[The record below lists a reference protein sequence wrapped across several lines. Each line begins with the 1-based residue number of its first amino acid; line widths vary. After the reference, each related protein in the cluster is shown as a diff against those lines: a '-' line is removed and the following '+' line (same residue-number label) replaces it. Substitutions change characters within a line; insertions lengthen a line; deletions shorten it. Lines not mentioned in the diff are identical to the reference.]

1 MNHATKQRLLQALGV
16 QQNGAIILINGSIAM
31 QSAAVPSS
39 VRRLAAV
46 ANSRN
51 LSFSTAGGAGSPLRV
66 VTIPLF
72 RGSSR
77 IATVVLWR
85 PVDFVSDYERG
96 AEEVFAAAMIVLIT
110 VATIIAGIL
119 AKRALAP
126 IGSMASLASEI
137 EASDLSRR
145 LGNSPRAAELN
156 ELCATFDRMLDR
168 LKAAFDRQRQ
178 FTADASH
185 DLRAPLS
192 IIRAEVDLA
201 LRVPLEESPRATL
214 LSIRAEVEELDGL
227 IDGMLHIARLE
238 AEPIASSRFDLS
250 EVSLAAIKRM
260 VKFAAARSV
269 QIRSDITPQYAVG
282 NGELLERVIASLLH
296 NAVKFAPVDGHVE
309 LILTAAGA
317 CAELSVRD
325 DGPGFSEKALRH
337 AFDRFWRDDA
347 ARSRGGSGLGLAI
360 AQAAVQRFGGEIRL
374 KNLVSGGA
382 QVIVILPTVA
392 QTHAA
397 MVAIK

>member
-1 MNHATKQRLLQALGV
+1 M
-16 QQNGAIILINGSIAM
+16 
-31 QSAAVPSS
+31 
-39 VRRLAAV
+39 
-46 ANSRN
+46 
-51 LSFSTAGGAGSPLRV
+51 
-66 VTIPLF
+66 
-72 RGSSR
+72 
-77 IATVVLWR
+77 
-85 PVDFVSDYERG
+85 
-96 AEEVFAAAMIVLIT
+96 
-110 VATIIAGIL
+110 
-119 AKRALAP
+119 
-126 IGSMASLASEI
+126 
-137 EASDLSRR
+137 
-145 LGNSPRAAELN
+145 
-156 ELCATFDRMLDR
+156 
-168 LKAAFDRQRQ
+168 
-178 FTADASH
+178 
-185 DLRAPLS
+185 
-192 IIRAEVDLA
+192 
-201 LRVPLEESPRATL
+201 RVPLEESPRATL